1 MDSESAKSILRA
13 KLYLLEEGD
22 WIDKGVG
29 IPVIEKKIV
38 DTFLN
43 IN

>member
-22 WIDKGVG
+22 WIDKGIG
-29 IPVIEKKIV
+29 TPVIDKKIV
-38 DTFLN
+38 VFFFK
-43 IN
+43 